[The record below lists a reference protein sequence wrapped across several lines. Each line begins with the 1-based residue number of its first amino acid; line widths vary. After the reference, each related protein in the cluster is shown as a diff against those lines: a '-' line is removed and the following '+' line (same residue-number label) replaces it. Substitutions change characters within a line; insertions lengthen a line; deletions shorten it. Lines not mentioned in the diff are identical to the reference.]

1 MITLQV
7 TYSKDVRRPC
17 YCCGAKRF
25 ISKLEQFGVV
35 KVGQPLVWRCVGS
48 CLKKQATLSRAVAT
62 TVRAPIHDR

>member
-48 CLKKQATLSRAVAT
+48 CLKK
-62 TVRAPIHDR
+62 